1 VAKNIKQAPKTQS
14 ITAQPF
20 SLKNSLW
27 LLPVLLALIAM
38 GGGIYNDF
46 VEWDDNK
53 YVYDNE
59 DLGKWNA
66 AGWKYLLTK
75 YVMGNW
81 HPLTMI
87 SLSLEYT
94 FFGKNPAAYHA
105 TNILLHAIITLF
117 VFLLA
122 QQLWQKPN
130 ISLIAA
136 SFFAVHP
143 LHVESVAWIS
153 ERKDVLYTCFT
164 MAALWNWNRFRA
176 QSHQRYALYAFICF
190 FLACTAKAQAVV
202 MPVLAVV
209 LDVYMRK
216 YSFKTLKPWLPL
228 IPFFLLALVIG
239 VVAIDAQADGGNVRV
254 FRDYSALDQLLIGIQ
269 GYVLYLI
276 KTLIPYGQSAYY
288 PYPEKDG
295 SMLPML
301 YYLGPVILTALVFFV
316 VRFRKQLPELG
327 MGMAFFTLAI
337 LPVLQFLPVGE
348 TMISERYYYLPSV
361 GLFLALGYVLH
372 RWAEKQAAFYALPAL
387 LTAVWLVL
395 CIMRVQIW
403 NNTYRLFLDV
413 MHKYEN
419 VPVAYNNIANQFTK
433 DKQYDRAIPMYKKA
447 LQIRKN
453 YAIGWHNLGNNYTH
467 TARYPLALQAFQ
479 EYLKIRP
486 DDGVVFAKIGTVYS
500 KMGSEAAG
508 AGRLGEAEQYFTLA
522 LEHDPDLTECYVNLG
537 NINAMNSR
545 YEAAEKYYQT
555 ALLLNPEN
563 NGTWFNLGLMR
574 IQAGNTTGGTE
585 AIQKAA
591 QMGNGNAQQWLQQ
604 FAPDRVQ

>member
-1 VAKNIKQAPKTQS
+1 VTKTIKQASKTKIPVAKPFEWQS
-14 ITAQPF
+14 LI
-20 SLKNSLW
+20 W
-27 LLPVLLALIAM
+27 VLPVLLALLAM
-38 GGGIYNDF
+38 GGGVYNDF

-59 DLGKWNA
+59 DLGKWNL
-66 AGWKYLLTK
+66 AGWKYLLTQ

-87 SLSLEYT
+87 TLSLEFT
-94 FFGKNPAAYHA
+94 FFGKDPMVYHA
-105 TNILLHAIITLF
+105 TNIVLHALITLW
-117 VFLLA
+117 VFLVA
-122 QQLWQKPN
+122 QQLWKQPQ

-136 SFFAVHP
+136 ALFAVHP

-164 MAALWNWNRFRA
+164 MAALWNWNRYRSES
-176 QSHQRYALYAFICF
+176 QSKYAAYAFICF

-202 MPVLAVV
+202 MPVLAVL
-209 LDVYMRK
+209 LDVYARK
-216 YSFKTLKPWLPL
+216 YNFKSLKPWLPL
-228 IPFFLLALVIG
+228 IPFFILALIIG
-239 VVAIDAQADGGNVRV
+239 IVAIDAQAEGGNVRV
-254 FRDYSALDQLLIGIQ
+254 FREYSVVDQVLIGIQ
-269 GYVLYLI
+269 GFVLYLV
-276 KTLIPYGQSAYY
+276 KTIIPYGQSAYY
-288 PYPEKDG
+288 PYPEKAG
-295 SMLPML
+295 SLLPIM
-301 YYLGPVILTALVFFV
+301 YYVGPVILAVLVILIL
-316 VRFRKQLPELG
+316 RFRKQLPALW

-348 TMISERYYYLPSV
+348 TMLSERYYYLPSV
-361 GLFLALGYVLH
+361 GLFLFMGYGLYH
-372 RWAEKQAAFYALPAL
+372 LAQKHMGLYALPAIMIL
-387 LTAVWLVL
+387 AWLIL
-395 CIMRVQIW
+395 CMQRVQIW

-479 EYLKIRP
+479 AYMEIRP

-500 KMGSEAAG
+500 KMGSEAAS
-508 AGRLGEAEQYFTLA
+508 AGRIGEAEQYFTLA
-522 LEHDPDLTECYVNLG
+522 LEHDADLTECYVNLG

-545 YEAAEKYYQT
+545 FEAAEKYYQT
-555 ALLLNPEN
+555 ALQLNPEN

-574 IQAGNTTGGTE
+574 IQAGNTVGGTE